1 MEKNFLIIAIIMM
14 IILIIKLL
22 RFKKELDDKNIK
34 LIQFYLDKKFINKS
48 IANIIESK
56 CWNQFHSD
64 LIENIKEYFQF
75 DDVVCLKIFDIENY
89 ENNNCIS
96 NLPSSIEQV
105 KEFLQKKKAAGNL
118 KLQYSHISFESII
131 TTKGRYKLYL
141 YPYSAE
147 NKSAIIV
154 CMKKEPGNLNNDVIC
169 TLKDLINLLRIS
181 FAKNSAEPLYF

>member
-89 ENNNCIS
+89 ENNNYIS
-96 NLPSSIEQV
+96 NLPSSIEQ
-105 KEFLQKKKAAGNL
+105 GC
-118 KLQYSHISFESII
+118 I
-131 TTKGRYKLYL
+131 
-141 YPYSAE
+141 
-147 NKSAIIV
+147 KSANATLMIYNQINYQIV
-154 CMKKEPGNLNNDVIC
+154 WSRACGNI
-169 TLKDLINLLRIS
+169 
-181 FAKNSAEPLYF
+181 